1 MSRAVPNPNI
11 TVRNFFI
18 AVQEAGHW
26 VLLQNCHLAASWLP
40 TLDKKVAAAAA
51 AAAGGGSGPR
61 PHGNYRLWLT
71 AFPTASFPVGVLQ
84 VRGTAPL
91 AQDGG
96 GFSSCHCMLTGS
108 NRLVPSQQARL
119 LGSFLW
125 YRPGLRQCRFRKG
138 LYRGSIARFAP
149 ASDGLAPPASVE
161 TGSTTASHQP

>member
-1 MSRAVPNPNI
+1 LVHHSRTIFCRAVPNLSI
-11 TVRNFFI
+11 TIRNCFI

-84 VRGTAPL
+84 VRGTTPLRTALQRDAHTHLPAWRQRRAPRGRRP
-91 AQDGG
+91 ARRIMSD
-96 GFSSCHCMLTGS
+96 CAATGLNSKS
-108 NRLVPSQQARL
+108 NLVWDLINPM
-119 LGSFLW
+119 
-125 YRPGLRQCRFRKG
+125 
-138 LYRGSIARFAP
+138 
-149 ASDGLAPPASVE
+149 
-161 TGSTTASHQP
+161 